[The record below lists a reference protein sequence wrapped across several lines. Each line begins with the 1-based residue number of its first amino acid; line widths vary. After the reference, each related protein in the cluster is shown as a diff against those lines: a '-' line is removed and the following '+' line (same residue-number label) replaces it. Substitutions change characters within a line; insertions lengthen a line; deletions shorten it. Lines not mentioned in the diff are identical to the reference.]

1 MSIEETSSDSSASN
15 ASNTSPESVVFAVLC
30 TAAIALVITAAAL
43 FFVTRRQMKTDD
55 SLDPENALKRKDSL
69 DSGII
74 FINKNTGSMPML
86 SPSIPID
93 PPTKEKP
100 STPPSTGSATPQI
113 PQLNTQAPFYISH
126 DFFNISPKAYKSGT
140 ISRSRSSLDLHR
152 GKEKEE
158 LFSETTPFN
167 DSPGP
172 PLGSVHHVHRIDSEQ
187 LGESPYMT
195 SHHHSTDYLQ
205 EMPSPMRPEYQT
217 SPVRSPRT
225 SGDVRPQSRQ
235 SSEYLMHSPQEY
247 QDPQLHSAYD
257 ESNIYS
263 EGSPA
268 NIVEP
273 HLEPTATRSERSER
287 SRSRGR
293 STSPYIH
300 RHASSPYEPTELD
313 DADISDQPHPS
324 MSRSSESPSPPP
336 TTERPRRPPRGA
348 YTPEDNAGAPLTA
361 SPSLTRRARSS
372 RRPGRERR
380 GGGNTGGTT

>member
-1 MSIEETSSDSSASN
+1 MVIEGTTSDSSTSN
-15 ASNTSPESVVFAVLC
+15 AASTSPESVVFAVLC

-74 FINKNTGSMPML
+74 FINKNSGSMPIL

-93 PPTKEKP
+93 QPTKEKP

-126 DFFNISPKAYKSGT
+126 DFFNTPPKAHKSGT

-152 GKEKEE
+152 GKEKED

-172 PLGSVHHVHRIDSEQ
+172 PLGSVHHVPRIDSEQ
-187 LGESPYMT
+187 LVESPYMT

-205 EMPSPMRPEYQT
+205 EMPSPMRPEYSTT

-235 SSEYLMHSPQEY
+235 SSEYLMHSPQEF

-257 ESNIYS
+257 EPTIYP

-268 NIVEP
+268 NIVDP
-273 HLEPTATRSERSER
+273 YLEPTTTRSERSERSER

-300 RHASSPYEPTELD
+300 RHASSPYEPTEFD
-313 DADISDQPHPS
+313 DADISDQPHP
-324 MSRSSESPSPPP
+324 
-336 TTERPRRPPRGA
+336 T
-348 YTPEDNAGAPLTA
+348 YTPEDNAGAPLTTT
-361 SPSLTRRARSS
+361 PSLTRRARSS

-380 GGGNTGGTT
+380 GGGNTSGTT